1 MGYRPRSGSGAGGV
15 KAPDLDW
22 FVWRLVLSEHIH
34 DSLPT
39 ILRDWTLDQA
49 LDAHEALDYLDALI
63 DQAHGKS
70 N

>member
-1 MGYRPRSGSGAGGV
+1 MGYRPRGGGGGGV

-22 FVWRLVLSEHIH
+22 FVWRLVLSEHIK

-39 ILRDWTLDQA
+39 ILNEWTLDQA

-63 DQAHGKS
+63 EKANG
-70 N
+70 